1 VRDKREKEEAVGR
14 EPWAG
19 LRSRLDRLLV
29 AWLLVLLLPGI
40 SASVEVGE
48 KAPDFELPST
58 TGGKIRLSDF
68 VGKKNVVLEFY
79 VLDFSPV

>member
-1 VRDKREKEEAVGR
+1 MEGGQRVVGR
-14 EPWAG
+14 VG
-19 LRSRLDRLLV
+19 LVRLLTS
-29 AWLLVLLLPGI
+29 LTLVFAVPGMT
-40 SASVEVGE
+40 AAVEVGD

>member
-1 VRDKREKEEAVGR
+1 MGR
-14 EPWAG
+14 ERWTG
-19 LRSRLDRLLV
+19 LRSQLERLLV
-29 AWLLVLLLPGI
+29 ACLLVLLLPGI

>member
-1 VRDKREKEEAVGR
+1 MDGRRWVVGR
-14 EPWAG
+14 VG
-19 LRSRLDRLLV
+19 LVPLLT
-29 AWLLVLLLPGI
+29 ALTLVLAVPGMTG
-40 SASVEVGE
+40 AVEVGE